1 MNPGRLLEIA
11 VAAARASGDHAL
23 THQARRRET
32 LSRSPRDIKLVLDRE
47 CQTVAESVICEAIPD
62 ACILGE
68 EGNRGEK
75 RDTEW
80 IVDPIDGTANF
91 YRHLPWWCSSVAV
104 RSGDTVVAGAVYA
117 PEFGRLY
124 AASVDH
130 PATLNGQPIQV
141 SPVTSMAE
149 TFITTGISKT
159 SVDAARSMA
168 VTLQLQPEVM
178 KLRIMGAAALDLC
191 MVAEGV
197 VDGFYETGIYIWDVA
212 AACLIVE
219 RAGGKT
225 ITQNHQPDG
234 RLTCIAGTG
243 LTFPRLRELAHQ
255 TH

>member
-1 MNPGRLLEIA
+1 M
-11 VAAARASGDHAL
+11 
-23 THQARRRET
+23 
-32 LSRSPRDIKLVLDRE
+32 
-47 CQTVAESVICEAIPD
+47 
-62 ACILGE
+62 
-68 EGNRGEK
+68 
-75 RDTEW
+75 
-80 IVDPIDGTANF
+80 
-91 YRHLPWWCSSVAV
+91 
-104 RSGDTVVAGAVYA
+104 VAGAVYA

-124 AASVDH
+124 AASVDG

-159 SVDAARSMA
+159 SVDASRSMA

-219 RAGGKT
+219 RAGGRT

-243 LTFPRLRELAHQ
+243 LTFPRLLELASQAH
-255 TH
+255 